1 MNQTRKMFELSQL
14 SFEVLETKMILLV
27 SFSRVYN
34 QILLFL
40 ILFTEGHITMEANS
54 RLKDLL
60 SDLSDFD
67 EQGLGELQSTAMGLR
82 RVADKLDKVW
92 RACKIAHA
100 SGTSAG
106 IVGEMLTIGGG
117 IAAIMKWRSA
127 SPLLVAGLGI
137 GAAGAVINLA
147 TSIVETL
154 LNSTEI
160 KKAKKDLKET
170 LDYINN
176 VRDTVQKERDAKDV
190 ARLLWMSYLAM
201 ERTTVGRASGQAVGD
216 VAESGAKA
224 GSKLTGGLIIGISI
238 AFLIW
243 DALDLGFTIRDIFE
257 NEGSEAASFLREIA
271 KELEGLY

>member
-1 MNQTRKMFELSQL
+1 
-14 SFEVLETKMILLV
+14 
-27 SFSRVYN
+27 
-34 QILLFL
+34 
-40 ILFTEGHITMEANS
+40 MEANS